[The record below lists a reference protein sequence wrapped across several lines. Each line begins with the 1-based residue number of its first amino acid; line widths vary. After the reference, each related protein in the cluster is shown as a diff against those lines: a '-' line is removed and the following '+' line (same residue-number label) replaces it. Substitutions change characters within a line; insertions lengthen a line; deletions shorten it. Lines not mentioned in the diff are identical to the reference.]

1 MRMKVLYHD
10 SCFDGAASAAVFSR
24 FYADR
29 INPGAE
35 LEYEGLF
42 HKAGG
47 QPIDEAVLTGD
58 ENAIVDFRY
67 SQSPK
72 LTWWFDHHVSA
83 FQQPGDEEHFRR
95 DSTGRK
101 FHDGTRKSCTCFIAD
116 VVKDRFGYAPPES
129 MKELLH
135 WAEIVDG
142 ALFESPRQAVEL
154 AEPALQLMTVLE
166 ANRDPKLIPQ
176 LIRELQAQPLAEV
189 VRQPHVADP
198 LRPLLERH
206 RANIELVR
214 KKAKLEKGVVFFD
227 VADEGLDSMN
237 KFIAY
242 SLYPEARYVIW
253 VGRSDKRCKIS
264 LGSNPWRP
272 ETRTHN
278 LAQIAERY
286 GGGGHPVVGAASF
299 SAAELDRARKAA
311 AEIVAELRAG

>member
-24 FYADR
+24 FYLDKVH
-29 INPGAE
+29 PGAE
-35 LEYEGLF
+35 LAYEGLF

-47 QPIDEAVLTGD
+47 QGIDEAVFTGD

-95 DSTGRK
+95 DASGRK
-101 FHDGTRKSCTCFIAD
+101 FHDGARKSCTVFIAD
-116 VVKDRFGYAPPES
+116 VVRDRYGWSVPEA

-166 ANRDPKLIPQ
+166 ANKDPALIPRV
-176 LIRELQAQPLAEV
+176 IGELQRRPLAEV
-189 VRQPHVADP
+189 VAEPWIQGP
-198 LRPLLERH
+198 LKPLMERH
-206 RANIELVR
+206 RANIEVVR
-214 KKAKLEKGVVFFD
+214 KKAVLEKGVVFFD
-227 VADEGLDSMN
+227 VADEGLDSLN

-242 SLYPEARYVIW
+242 SIYPEARYVIW
-253 VGRSDKRCKIS
+253 VGRGEKRCKIS

-272 ETRTHN
+272 QTRTHN
-278 LAQIAERY
+278 LAKIAERY

-299 SAAELDRARKAA
+299 GAGELGKTRQAA
-311 AEIVAELRAG
+311 AEIVAELRGS